1 VSVLLVRHAKAG
13 DREKW
18 DAPDDLRPLTAKG
31 EAQAEALVDLLAG
44 YDIDRVLSSP
54 YLRCTQTVAPLAS
67 ARGLA
72 VEPCDDLAEGE
83 GRAGIALT
91 RSLPHAE
98 PARGTGVHRP
108 LQPRRRGGGSPRRS
122 GRAARAVHPQGCDMG
137 ARPGR
142 RPPPAGA
149 ADLTGSRGYDSGSAE
164 GPKRTA

>member
-1 VSVLLVRHAKAG
+1 MSVLLVRHAKAG
-13 DREKW
+13 DRERW

-83 GRAGIALT
+83 GRAGIALARRLMPEPGYTVLCSHGDVVEEVLDALGVRREQFT
-91 RSLPHAE
+91 RKGATWVLDEA
-98 PARGTGVHRP
+98 
-108 LQPRRRGGGSPRRS
+108 
-122 GRAARAVHPQGCDMG
+122 G
-137 ARPGR
+137 ARHLAA
-142 RPPPAGA
+142 PA
-149 ADLTGSRGYDSGSAE
+149 T
-164 GPKRTA
+164 